1 MAWQGLSQTSAA
13 EQAGLSR
20 QDLSKSLKQAEV
32 QAVLAQARQ
41 NLIAESDNL
50 RARARVEALEAALHL
65 LRTSTDE
72 RIKARMIEF
81 LAATDGKGPAL
92 AVHIYNRQPMPVEQ
106 FGYSYKRPEPRPAS
120 VVQHD
125 AGFPKNS

>member
-1 MAWQGLSQTSAA
+1 MARQGLSQTSAA

-50 RARARVEALEAALHL
+50 RARARGEALEAALHL
-65 LRTSTDE
+65 LRSTDE
-72 RIKARMIEF
+72 KIKARMIEF

-106 FGYSYKRPEPRPAS
+106 FGYSYRRPEPRPAS

-125 AGFPKNS
+125 AGSPKNS